1 MTEVAEEQLNEELG
15 DVTIDEDQYLSFELD
30 EEYYCVDILR
40 VQEIL
45 GYTDITRVPN
55 TPRFLSGVLNLRG
68 AIVPVVD
75 LRSRFSLDEVEYD
88 KTTVIVVLAVKTMH
102 SEKTVGI
109 VVDAVSDVLNVSK
122 NDIRTVPE
130 TGAKVETEFLTGL
143 VSNGSHMV
151 MIMDI
156 DNLLNPEK
164 FMELL

>member
-1 MTEVAEEQLNEELG
+1 MTEVAEEHIEGEDL
-15 DVTIDEDQYLSFELD
+15 VVDEDQYLSFELD

-55 TPRFLSGVLNLRG
+55 TPGFLSGVLNLRG

-75 LRSRFSLDEVEYD
+75 LRSRFNLKQVDYD
-88 KTTVIVVLAVKTMH
+88 STTVIVVLAVKTGLT
-102 SEKTVGI
+102 EKTIGI
-109 VVDAVSDVLNVSK
+109 VVDAVSDVLNVAK
-122 NDIRTVPE
+122 GEIRSVPE

-143 VSNGSHMV
+143 VSSNSHMV

-156 DNLLNPEK
+156 DSLLNPEK
-164 FMELL
+164 FMQLV